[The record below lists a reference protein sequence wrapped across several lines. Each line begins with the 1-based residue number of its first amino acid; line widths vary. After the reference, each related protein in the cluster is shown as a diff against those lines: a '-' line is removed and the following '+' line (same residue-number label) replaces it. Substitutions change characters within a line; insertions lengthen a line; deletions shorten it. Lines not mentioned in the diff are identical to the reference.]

1 MNYRPILIIVVVLSL
16 TALACGVTVDLP
28 GRDIKTGPTVTE
40 DILVT
45 VSEPD
50 EPVDVTIDFGGG
62 ELEIQSGAQHAV
74 IDGVVRYN
82 VRDLKP
88 EITIDGSSVRL
99 ETGNLEI
106 SGFPTFGDNYVNE
119 WKLRLGDMP
128 LNLLINSGAY
138 KGEIELGGLSILSL
152 EVTDGAADV
161 DLRFT
166 KPNLIKMD
174 TLRYQTGASS
184 VKLLGLGNANTDR
197 LIFKS
202 GAGDYTLDFSGDMQM
217 DMDVTI
223 DSGMS
228 SIELI
233 VPSGVP
239 VEVRYDGGLSNVDY
253 SGDWQRSG
261 NDYYQEGNG
270 PGIIVNVNLGAGN
283 LILRNR

>member
-1 MNYRPILIIVVVLSL
+1 MNNRPLLLIFIMLSL

-40 DILVT
+40 DILISVA
-45 VSEPD
+45 EAG
-50 EPVDVTIDFGGG
+50 EPVDVAIDFGAG
-62 ELEIQSGAQHAV
+62 ELNIQPGAETAL
-74 IDGVVRYN
+74 IEGTVRYN
-82 VRDLKP
+82 VKDFKP

-106 SGFPTFGDNYVNE
+106 SGLPTFGDNFINE
-119 WKLRLGDMP
+119 WNLQLADVPMKLM
-128 LNLLINSGAY
+128 INSGAY
-138 KGEIELGGLSILSL
+138 KGEIELGGLSLLSL

-161 DLRFT
+161 DLRFSE
-166 KPNLIKMD
+166 PNLVKMD
-174 TLRYQTGASS
+174 TLRYQTGASA
-184 VKLLGLGNANTDR
+184 VKLRGLGNANIDR

-202 GAGDYTLDFSGDMQM
+202 GAGDYTLDFSGELQA

-233 VPSGVP
+233 VPKGVP

-253 SGDWQRSG
+253 SGDWRKSG
-261 NDYYQEGNG
+261 NDYVQEGTG
-270 PGIIVNVNLGAGN
+270 PGIIININLGAGN
-283 LILRNR
+283 LRLRNR